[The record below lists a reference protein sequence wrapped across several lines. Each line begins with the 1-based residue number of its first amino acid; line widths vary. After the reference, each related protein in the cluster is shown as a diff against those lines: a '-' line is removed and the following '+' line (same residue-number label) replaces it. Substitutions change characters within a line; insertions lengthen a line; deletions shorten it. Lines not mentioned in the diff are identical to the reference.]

1 MASVAAGQL
10 LDLLQKRGRLEEA
23 LRVADEK
30 AGYTRQAGLGPW
42 TQLADEGQRLQV
54 LAAMDH
60 YDEVLDAVQ
69 ALRPQMAALPEKSG
83 AEESLQPWNVREA
96 TLDTDLSAAVG
107 LERWEDALALNAEI
121 VQVKEA
127 RGPASWK

>member
-1 MASVAAGQL
+1 
-10 LDLLQKRGRLEEA
+10 
-23 LRVADEK
+23 
-30 AGYTRQAGLGPW
+30 
-42 TQLADEGQRLQV
+42 
-54 LAAMDH
+54 MDH

-96 TLDTDLSAAVG
+96 TLDTDLSATVG

-121 VQVKEA
+121 VQDKEA
-127 RGPASWK
+127 AQGQRAGISPHPLQRLRLSAESGPIR